1 MNEQLSL
8 RRLGLLLRNDFA
20 RGQRT
25 FWIATATIGLLA
37 LLGPLSPFSGEFTSA
52 GSYRSLFLAV
62 LFTWGTVMTSLAFTD
77 LHGRAT
83 NTAFLLL
90 PATALEKTLAR
101 LLASTAFLVVFLL
114 LYTSVLSLLGEALE
128 MLGLG
133 GRNEWFS
140 PLDRIAWAVLPH
152 YLVVQALFFLGAAWF
167 RRLHYMKTLF
177 AFTLLCTALVAGYT
191 AIAWILGWTS
201 WSGTGIR
208 IQGDAYDGIYR
219 PLQGLFATGELVY
232 FIVLPLFCWSLA
244 WLRVKE
250 TQVSHG
256 V

>member
-1 MNEQLSL
+1 MSGQLSL
-8 RRLGLLLRNDFA
+8 RRLGLLLRNDFS

-37 LLGPLSPFSGEFTSA
+37 LLGPLSPFSAELTSA
-52 GSYRSLFLAV
+52 GSYRALFLAA

-77 LHGRAT
+77 MHGRAT
-83 NTAFLLL
+83 GTAFLLL
-90 PATALEKTLAR
+90 PATALEKTAAR
-101 LLASTAFLVVFLL
+101 LLASTAFLIVFLL

-128 MLGLG
+128 VLGIG
-133 GRNEWFS
+133 EQHEWFS
-140 PLDRIAWAVLPH
+140 PFDALSWATLPH
-152 YLVVQALFFLGAAWF
+152 YLVVQAVFFLGAAWF
-167 RRLHYMKTLF
+167 RRLHYMKTIF
-177 AFTLLCTALVAGYT
+177 ALTLVCTALVTGYM
-191 AIAWILGWTS
+191 AIAWVLGWMS

-208 IQGDAYDGIYR
+208 IRGDAYDGIYR
-219 PLQGLFATGELVY
+219 PLQGLFTVGEFAY
-232 FIVLPLFCWSLA
+232 FVVLPVFCWFVA

>member
-1 MNEQLSL
+1 MSDQLSL

-20 RGQRT
+20 RGQRAL
-25 FWIATATIGLLA
+25 WIATATIGLLA

-52 GSYRSLFLAV
+52 GSYRALFLAA

-90 PATALEKTLAR
+90 PATALEKTVAR
-101 LLASTAFLVVFLL
+101 LLASTAFLIVFLL
-114 LYTSVLSLLGEALE
+114 LYVSALSLLGEALE
-128 MLGLG
+128 VLGLSG
-133 GRNEWFS
+133 ENEWFS
-140 PLDRIAWAVLPH
+140 PLDPIAWVILPH

-167 RRLHYMKTLF
+167 RRLHYMKTVF
-177 AFTLLCTALVAGYT
+177 ALTVVCTAVVAGYM
-191 AIAWILGWTS
+191 AIAWVLGWVS

-208 IQGDAYDGIYR
+208 IRGDAYDGIYR
-219 PLQGLFATGELVY
+219 PLRNLFEVGELAY
-232 FIVLPLFCWSLA
+232 FIVLPFFCWFVA